1 MTWIRNRIGWS
12 AAAVLAVT
20 VAAFA
25 PVAGAGESDD
35 YQNLLAEKAPALVTV
50 KFVLKIKM
58 GGFMGGMG
66 DQERESEI
74 TGIMINP
81 QGLVLCSNTQLVGF
95 AGMMRQ
101 MMGSRGGEFSATP
114 TDIKVLIGAD
124 TEGVD
129 AEVIARDTE
138 LDLAWVRIT
147 DPGDKTFTYV
157 NFSDAAEPSIG
168 QRLVAIRRMDK
179 YFARSAVIAEGRMGG
194 KTNKPRN
201 LYVPTGDLRGVLGL
215 PVYTQSGQVVGVTI
229 VQMPDAQDAG
239 GNPMGMFGMMGNISS
254 MQDMM
259 AGLILPAADVV
270 KATQRAVQSAES
282 DAGPENGEQ
291 SEEKE

>member
-1 MTWIRNRIGWS
+1 MTWILNRIVWFP
-12 AAAVLAVT
+12 AAVLAMT

-25 PVAGAGESDD
+25 PVAAAGESDD
-35 YQNLLAEKAPALVTV
+35 YQNLLAERAPALVTV

-58 GGFMGGMG
+58 GGFMGPMG
-66 DQERESEI
+66 DQESENEI

-81 QGLVLCSNTQLVGF
+81 QGLVLCSNTQLGGF

-114 TDIKVLIGAD
+114 TDIRVLVGAD

-168 QRLVAIRRMDK
+168 QRLVAIRRMGK

-201 LYVPTGDLRGVLGL
+201 LYIPTGDLRGVLGL

-229 VQMPDAQDAG
+229 LQMPDAQDMG
-239 GNPMGMFGMMGNISS
+239 GNPMGMMRNISS

-282 DAGPENGEQ
+282 DTGSEIGEQ